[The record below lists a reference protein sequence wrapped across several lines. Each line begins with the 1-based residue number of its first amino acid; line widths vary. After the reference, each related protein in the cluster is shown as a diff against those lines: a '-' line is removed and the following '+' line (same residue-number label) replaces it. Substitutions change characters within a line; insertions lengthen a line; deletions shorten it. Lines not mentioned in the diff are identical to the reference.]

1 MERRPKVNQG
11 QNRNREIWLS
21 GIVGGLVETCCNG
34 LITICHEVGN
44 DGYSGSYWPKTGVR
58 HISISTAKERILL
71 ANSSLWGELTKNRR
85 EFGQNWGQDAVQSAE
100 SHGLWGE
107 NR

>member
-34 LITICHEVGN
+34 LITICHEVEN

-58 HISISTAKERILL
+58 HISISTVSGGTLSMVTTVANVNKGQAKRTQRTMKSAI
-71 ANSSLWGELTKNRR
+71 
-85 EFGQNWGQDAVQSAE
+85 VQSIKDKRE
-100 SHGLWGE
+100 PSK
-107 NR
+107 

>member
-1 MERRPKVNQG
+1 MERRQKVNQG

-58 HISISTAKERILL
+58 HISISTVSGGALQAVL
-71 ANSSLWGELTKNRR
+71 TAANGNKGR
-85 EFGQNWGQDAVQSAE
+85 EAYT
-100 SHGLWGE
+100 E
-107 NR
+107 NYVGHREYAHS

>member
-1 MERRPKVNQG
+1 MAIVRPLIGLNQ
-11 QNRNREIWLS
+11 QIKSTAWEIWLS

-58 HISISTAKERILL
+58 HISISTVSGGTLLMVTTVANVNKGQAKR
-71 ANSSLWGELTKNRR
+71 TQRTM
-85 EFGQNWGQDAVQSAE
+85 
-100 SHGLWGE
+100 
-107 NR
+107 

>member
-58 HISISTAKERILL
+58 HISISTFNKLVSK
-71 ANSSLWGELTKNRR
+71 NSRVGIFRPTFGITAFSLFK
-85 EFGQNWGQDAVQSAE
+85 F
-100 SHGLWGE
+100 
-107 NR
+107 